1 MKYSDL
7 LKEYFISDEFDN
19 AIIKLR
25 KENEDE
31 YYVNEYINRAK
42 NYVNFFSE
50 LPLKRKGNK
59 ITKGEIE
66 GNNEG
71 RNKNIEKVEK

>member
-31 YYVNEYINRAK
+31 YYVNEYINKAK

-50 LPLKRKGNK
+50 LPLNIKGNK
-59 ITKGEIE
+59 ISKNEIEKNYVNINRNKEKGE
-66 GNNEG
+66 
-71 RNKNIEKVEK
+71 K